1 MEGGRLRL
9 TNLKRVIKIAL
20 LGICAALVF
29 AMVPALYFFL
39 SYYDSLEQEV
49 VTRMS
54 NKQWTIPSLVY
65 SDATTIY
72 PGQKLDDIGFYQR
85 LTRLNYHRVDSG
97 VTARGEYSYNRKRG
111 KLVIFLHNFAYPY
124 RGFSGELV
132 DMKLSPDGVITSIA
146 DGSTHAAVY
155 SIDLEPE
162 VLGAI
167 FEGDWQQRR
176 LVPLSEVPPAFVDAI
191 LAAEDHRFYEHHGID
206 PVRTLKAAWID
217 LTAGHVRQ
225 GGSTLTQQLMKNF
238 FLTSQRDWHR
248 KVKEAMM
255 AYIAERRYSKDEI
268 LDNYINDIYL
278 GQRGQEGIYGIW
290 EASEFY
296 FSKEPRDLSIAEMAT
311 IAGMIRSPNHFNP
324 MRHPRQI
331 IERRNEVLSSMLQDG
346 YISKAA
352 YDQSVTEPIRTREQV
367 TETNDAPYFLD
378 YVKHE
383 LAERYPPSV
392 LTGEGLRI
400 FTTLDVHMD
409 KEAEHA
415 LQQNLYDLET
425 KHSSLRRKEKSEQLE
440 SCLVSVEPQTGK
452 IRAMVGGRDYRESQ
466 FNRVTQSKR
475 QPGSAFKPVT
485 YLAAL
490 QETFDGGPAHFL
502 PTSYIDDEPFTWNYG
517 DMSWSPRNYKDR
529 YFGRVTLEFALEE
542 SLNSATSRLADA
554 VGLDRIREMASKLG
568 FGNLPSYPSIVL
580 GGIEESPMQ
589 VAQAYAIMANEGM
602 EVPQYGVTAVVDQK
616 GKVIEGHEL
625 KAQQVLSPQ
634 LTYTIDFML
643 EQVINH
649 GTGEGARKMG
659 FTRPAAGKTGTTNDS
674 MDAWFAGFTPNLLT
688 VVWTGF
694 DQKEKLGLTGA
705 EASLPAWTMFMKAA
719 TASRPAP
726 DFPVPPGIVTA
737 QIDPLTGYL
746 AGPYCPISMKGVF
759 PTEMA
764 PTQQC
769 PFHTSPAASSGTT
782 AASSHTSPAGAL
794 PDGATDGH
802 IGTPPTDAGNWEAV
816 PEASPND

>member
-1 MEGGRLRL
+1 
-9 TNLKRVIKIAL
+9 
-20 LGICAALVF
+20 
-29 AMVPALYFFL
+29 MVPTLYFFL
-39 SYYDSLEQEV
+39 TYYNSLEQEV

-54 NKQWTIPSLVY
+54 KKQWTIPSLVY

-85 LTRLNYHRVDSG
+85 LARLNYHRVDSG
-97 VTARGEYSYNRKRG
+97 VTARGEYSYDRKRG

-132 DMKLSPDGVITSIA
+132 DIKLSPDGDITSIG
-146 DGSTHAAVY
+146 DGATHAAVY

-278 GQRGQEGIYGIW
+278 GQRGQEGIYGVW

-542 SLNSATSRLADA
+542 S
-554 VGLDRIREMASKLG
+554 
-568 FGNLPSYPSIVL
+568 
-580 GGIEESPMQ
+580 PMQ

-705 EASLPAWTMFMKAA
+705 EASLPAWTMFM
-719 TASRPAP
+719 
-726 DFPVPPGIVTA
+726 
-737 QIDPLTGYL
+737 
-746 AGPYCPISMKGVF
+746 
-759 PTEMA
+759 
-764 PTQQC
+764 
-769 PFHTSPAASSGTT
+769 
-782 AASSHTSPAGAL
+782 
-794 PDGATDGH
+794 
-802 IGTPPTDAGNWEAV
+802 
-816 PEASPND
+816 